1 MAEGLCLYCTGLP
14 APRALL
20 TSLPPA
26 LCMLGLCS
34 HQEDTALP
42 ALLPPFYD
50 SCLYHIQLVG
60 KRSGRRWYLFI

>member
-1 MAEGLCLYCTGLP
+1 MAEGLCLYFTGLP
-14 APRALL
+14 ALKALL
-20 TSLPPA
+20 TSLPL

-42 ALLPPFYD
+42 ALLPPCYD

-60 KRSGRRWYLFI
+60 KKSGRRWYLFI